1 MPSPS
6 FFSRKVLLLLAAF
19 LFTVSAFA
27 QSDTLYFKDGRTM
40 QGKMAMVKA
49 CATAF
54 KKEAGDLDGVS
65 FDGNGVCS
73 CFFEGM
79 AAQMTYKEFMKSLDD
94 EKFMEGIQKD
104 EKSPLYSLML
114 NCVLSNMSSTD
125 KKGKGKSDG
134 DRSIAKKDSDTKPT
148 NKEEEKNLYEIMIK
162 ACTDAL
168 DKESSFKTLGIDG
181 EKYCRC
187 AIEKIQA
194 KNMSI
199 DKLFELQDPNSP
211 MFNEIVTPCI
221 NDAMA
226 AVNATETKN
235 PDDIRGA
242 VTRDEIP
249 ISKLGNVSRVKVK
262 IGSIE
267 KLFIIDSGA
276 NDVMISSDFERDL
289 IFDGVVSKKDYL
301 SDKTYALANGEEVT
315 CRRFKLNDMQL
326 GGFTVSNVT
335 VAVIEKK
342 DITFLLGKSLLD
354 KFTHWSI
361 NNQSSKLILEK

>member
-1 MPSPS
+1 
-6 FFSRKVLLLLAAF
+6 
-19 LFTVSAFA
+19 
-27 QSDTLYFKDGRTM
+27 M
-40 QGKMAMVKA
+40 QGKKAMVEA

-54 KKEAGDLDGVS
+54 KKEASDVDGVN

-79 AAQMTYKEFMKSLDD
+79 AAQMTYKQFMKSLED
-94 EKFMEGIQKD
+94 EKFIEGIQKD
-104 EKSPLYSLML
+104 EKNPLYSLML
-114 NCVLSNMSSTD
+114 NCVISNMSTD
-125 KKGKGKSDG
+125 GNEEQTKSDG
-134 DRSIAKKDSDTKPT
+134 DRSKGKKDSDAKSKS
-148 NKEEEKNLYEIMIK
+148 KEEDKDLYEIMIK

-226 AVNATETKN
+226 AVNPAEAKN
-235 PDDIRGA
+235 PDDIRST
-242 VTRDEIP
+242 VSRDEIP
-249 ISKLGNVSRVKVK
+249 ISKLANVYRVKVK
-262 IGSIE
+262 IGTTE

-276 NDVMISSDFERDL
+276 SDVMISSDYERDL

-301 SDKTYALANGEEVT
+301 SDKTYAMANGEEVS
-315 CRRFKLNDMQL
+315 CRRFKLNGMQL
-326 GGFTVSNVT
+326 GGFTVNNVT

-342 DITFLLGKSLLD
+342 DVTFLLGKSVLD